1 MKIALIQ
8 PLLIS
13 EEELA
18 KQFAPLRK
26 AGHELIY
33 RDCRGKNDAEII
45 DFARDCEI
53 LMLANMPLPAA
64 VVEGLPKLK
73 MISVAFTGVDHIP
86 MDLCREKGIAVCN
99 SQGYATQAVV
109 EMVFGL
115 IFAVYRKIVAADG
128 ATRSG
133 ETNAAYFGTELSGK
147 IFGVI
152 GAGAIGGE
160 VAKTALAFGCQVIA
174 FDTTDRPELEKLG
187 IEMRSMD
194 EVLQESDVVSLHVP
208 LIDSTRGLIS
218 RDKLSLMKKSSI
230 LINASRGPVVDNQAL
245 TEALIEKNIA
255 GAGIDVYDMEPPI
268 PADYCL
274 MKVQENVVFTPHTAF
289 GTTESFIKR
298 AAIVFDNVQL
308 WIDGT
313 PQNLKTS

>member
-8 PLLIS
+8 PLLVS
-13 EEELA
+13 EEELE

-26 AGHELIY
+26 AGHELVY
-33 RDCRGKNDAEII
+33 RDCRGKSDEDII
-45 DFARDCEI
+45 DFAGDCEV
-53 LMLANMPLPAA
+53 LMLANMPLSAA

-86 MDLCREKGIAVCN
+86 MALCSEKGITVCN

-115 IFAVYRKIVAADG
+115 IFAVYRKIVAADR
-128 ATRSG
+128 ATRNG
-133 ETNAAYFGTELSGK
+133 ESNADYFGTELSGK
-147 IFGVI
+147 TFGVI
-152 GAGAIGGE
+152 GAGAIGAN
-160 VAKTALAFGCQVIA
+160 VAKTALAFGCKVIA
-174 FDTTDRPELEKLG
+174 FDTTERPELEGLG

-194 EVLQESDVVSLHVP
+194 AVLRESDVLSLHVP
-208 LIDSTRGLIS
+208 LVDSTRGLIS
-218 RDKLSLMKKSSI
+218 REKLSLMKKSAV
-230 LINASRGPVVDNQAL
+230 LINASRGPVVDNEAL
-245 TEALIEKNIA
+245 TDALLKKDIA

-298 AAIVFDNVQL
+298 AAIVFDNVRL
-308 WIDGT
+308 WIEGT
-313 PQNLKTS
+313 PQNLKNA